1 MSYRI
6 QSGFPLTA
14 EVRRIAAEELEAAL
28 EWLSRV
34 NDDPDKAFHEARKRL
49 KNVRALLALIRSG
62 AKDFVRKENA
72 RYRAAAALLAGP
84 RQAGA
89 LIETVDRLI
98 EGLADDPRRDVVLS
112 AREKLLAHRA
122 GVLSGDIAQTASKAA
137 AACRT
142 GVARFG
148 KLKLPDLP
156 EEAADIL
163 ADGAART
170 LRRARHA
177 LRSAK
182 TGSEEEAF
190 HDLRKAAKA
199 HLAHLS
205 LLREFWPMPVKT
217 RRKEVGAFAERLGEL
232 QDLFVLRGLLRDGY
246 PAFGSHEETRKLDRL
261 CGRSER
267 SLRKACLSEAAELFR
282 ESPKRPARKIVRKVR
297 RDLAQAAPLDT
308 VPGDTVPVD
317 A

>member
-14 EVRRIAAEELEAAL
+14 EVRRIAAEELDAAL
-28 EWLSRV
+28 EWLSSV
-34 NDDPDKAFHEARKRL
+34 GDNPDKALHETRKRL
-49 KNVRALLALIRSG
+49 KNVRALLALIRPG
-62 AKDFVRKENA
+62 AKDFARKENA
-72 RYRAAAALLAGP
+72 RYREAAALLAGP

-89 LIETVDRLI
+89 LVETVDRLL
-98 EGLADDPRRDVVLS
+98 EAFADDPCREAIVS
-112 AREKLLAHRA
+112 ARERLLVHRA
-122 GVLSGDIAQTASKAA
+122 SILSEEIGKAVGKAS

-142 GVARFG
+142 GIKRFDR
-148 KLKLPDLP
+148 LTLPDQP
-156 EEAADIL
+156 EEAADVL
-163 ADGAART
+163 AEGAART

-182 TGSEEEAF
+182 AAGEEEAF

-205 LLREFWPMPVKT
+205 LLKEFWPSPVKA
-217 RRKEVGAFAERLGEL
+217 RRKAVSALAEKLGEL
-232 QDLFVLRGLLRDGY
+232 QDIFVLRGLLRDGA
-246 PAFGSHEETRKLDRL
+246 PAVGSPAETRRFDGL

-267 SLRKACLSEAAELFR
+267 RLRKACLTDAAELFQD
-282 ESPKRPARKIVRKVR
+282 SPKRPARRMMRKAR
-297 RDLAQAAPLDT
+297 RDLAEVATA
-308 VPGDTVPVD
+308 D